1 MNTIEFMT
9 KGQKL
14 PLFVKIS
21 TYQEGNLAIKLYTE
35 DYSRLDFW
43 EAMTVNLTGLRAK
56 DCAFLNPQ
64 GIGRRFPALLKRTRL
79 AVPTGQER
87 EVDGILYT
95 EYYFDAKK
103 LLRLDSEGYTYYARR
118 QKGELGRK
126 YERLYIALRR
136 LAKNVD
142 GFHYIDYSG
151 WRCLEHSS
159 DTLPLWVEAEDSATG
174 SRYLITHQGAVLQL
188 LSIEPDGSQEK
199 THFRRKEDLASTLL
213 TLFHDRFPRSI

>member
-1 MNTIEFMT
+1 MS
-9 KGQKL
+9 KGQKI
-14 PLFVKIS
+14 PLIVKVS

-35 DYSRLDFW
+35 DHSRLDFW
-43 EAMTVNLTGLRAK
+43 EAMTVNLAGLRAK

-87 EVDGILYT
+87 DVDGIPYI
-95 EYYFDAKK
+95 EYCFEAKK
-103 LLRLDSEGYTYYARR
+103 LLRLDPEGYTYYARR
-118 QKGELGRK
+118 YKGELGRK
-126 YERLYIALRR
+126 YERLYIALHR

-159 DTLPLWVEAEDSATG
+159 DTLPLWVEAVDSAAG
-174 SRYLITHQGAVLQL
+174 RRFSITHQGAVLQL
-188 LSIEPDGSQEK
+188 LSVGPDGSRK
-199 THFRRKEDLASTLL
+199 KKHFRRKEDLASALL
-213 TLFHDRFPRSI
+213 TLFHDRFPQTNPNKGE